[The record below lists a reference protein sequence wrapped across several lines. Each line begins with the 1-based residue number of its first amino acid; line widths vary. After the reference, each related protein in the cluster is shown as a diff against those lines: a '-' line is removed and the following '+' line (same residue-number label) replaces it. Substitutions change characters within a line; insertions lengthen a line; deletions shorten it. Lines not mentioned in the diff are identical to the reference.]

1 MRDGFKVLAT
11 VTISC
16 VYHPPKDDTPAWY
29 ELTHVYGHTTAC
41 PELLTPARDALLA
54 AADARFEAAP
64 DDARA
69 GSRKLKTK
77 KLADSKGLKGEITD
91 VAKPTGRGNKTQG
104 GRMCMYGAHSRRAS
118 GPAEKVP
125 GKAEKWPVHY
135 NPSGARADVDDGTE
149 MGGKRHEA
157 MQAVAAH
164 AGALERLET
173 ELLPEAGVAR
183 RAIADGCDPNAE
195 YRVASKDAEG
205 EPSKSTGM
213 SLSLTHG
220 YVVGM
225 HNDSGAALEA
235 IGFAYAAQS
244 PLPNGHE
251 WYFAVAGCIHPLPVD
266 REGFVL
272 VAVRGKGVYHG
283 TLPTSSTE
291 PHFADHAGVGSAL
304 VNKADLVQLL
314 AKGDAPGQLPWPT
327 PEELK
332 ARRDEVAAQ
341 KKEGNVAKL
350 MRDLAGKQLTRET
363 ALQEEWALQ
372 QRLAEAVGTEAQ
384 EVGEGEVSSSV
395 QGKRAAARRAVL
407 AHMSQTTEKALD
419 MVLTSQAKTVEL
431 TKAMGGL
438 EPLTANCE
446 AEAAAA
452 AAADD
457 EGEEPSTSESEA
469 EAGAE
474 EEPVA
479 EDLPE
484 DQAQLLKAIADPARE
499 YGLLK
504 TAESTLATPAFKHLK
519 VVCKGAPLPLEWP
532 SHRKGQTLPKG
543 CFIVKVSCRYPTTVR
558 LAQPYTSSHL
568 RL

>member
-1 MRDGFKVLAT
+1 M
-11 VTISC
+11 
-16 VYHPPKDDTPAWY
+16 
-29 ELTHVYGHTTAC
+29 
-41 PELLTPARDALLA
+41 
-54 AADARFEAAP
+54 
-64 DDARA
+64 
-69 GSRKLKTK
+69 
-77 KLADSKGLKGEITD
+77 
-91 VAKPTGRGNKTQG
+91 
-104 GRMCMYGAHSRRAS
+104 
-118 GPAEKVP
+118 
-125 GKAEKWPVHY
+125 
-135 NPSGARADVDDGTE
+135 
-149 MGGKRHEA
+149 
-157 MQAVAAH
+157 
-164 AGALERLET
+164 
-173 ELLPEAGVAR
+173 
-183 RAIADGCDPNAE
+183 
-195 YRVASKDAEG
+195 
-205 EPSKSTGM
+205 
-213 SLSLTHG
+213 
-220 YVVGM
+220 
-225 HNDSGAALEA
+225 
-235 IGFAYAAQS
+235 
-244 PLPNGHE
+244 
-251 WYFAVAGCIHPLPVD
+251 
-266 REGFVL
+266 
-272 VAVRGKGVYHG
+272 
-283 TLPTSSTE
+283 
-291 PHFADHAGVGSAL
+291 
-304 VNKADLVQLL
+304 NKADLVQLL

-395 QGKRAAARRAVL
+395 QDKRAAARRAVL

-504 TAESTLATPAFKHLK
+504 TAESTLATPAIRALK
-519 VVCKGAPLPLEWP
+519 AMCMAKDVPVPEAAAQYRRGGGSQAGDPLPADM
-532 SHRKGQTLPKG
+532 
-543 CFIVKVSCRYPTTVR
+543 FIVKVRPRHVHPKETVR
-558 LAQPYTSSHL
+558 SNDLTLSPKLT
-568 RL
+568 RPPRNG